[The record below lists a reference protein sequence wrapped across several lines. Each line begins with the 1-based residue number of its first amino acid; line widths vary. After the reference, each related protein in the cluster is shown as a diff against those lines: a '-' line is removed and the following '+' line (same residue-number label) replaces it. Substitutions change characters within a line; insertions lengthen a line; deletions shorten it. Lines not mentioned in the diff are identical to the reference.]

1 MEDLLRS
8 LTTPELFATLS
19 NKDRNASVAL
29 EGDLEKLQD
38 HMREF
43 ERRVCVCV
51 VLGFLCV
58 IGFFVLYCVFCVA
71 LCFLCSVVFFW
82 LYCVFFM
89 IFASLNISMKF
100 ISYN

>member
-51 VLGFLCV
+51 VLG
-58 IGFFVLYCVFCVA
+58 
-71 LCFLCSVVFFW
+71 
-82 LYCVFFM
+82 
-89 IFASLNISMKF
+89 SL
-100 ISYN
+100 